1 MSYKVDMTDIDREG
15 TVSVTQQLADRFAA
29 AIESNELAP
38 GDKLPPTRALATEAG
53 INHLTAARVYKRLA
67 EDGFVTAAVGRGT
80 FVRSLTPSAEVEH
93 GDDWQRL
100 ALPDRSPSYSEEA
113 LADAF
118 AFANDR
124 EVISLATGWPSP
136 DLYPT
141 EALTQITHEV
151 VDEVGVEA
159 FTYLTAPGL
168 DDLREQ
174 LAERGRRVGYAT
186 DAEEVIVTSGAQ
198 QAIDLTVRALLEP
211 GDVVAVESPTYS
223 GLLSVLRAAGA
234 QVIGV
239 PVDDD
244 GLDVDALEALVGHDE
259 VKLVALQSGCQN
271 PTGCDLSDARREQ
284 LAGLARERNLLVL
297 EDGVYG
303 DLRFDGG
310 KPRALRAL
318 APAHV
323 VYVDSLSKT
332 VGGGLRVGW
341 IAARGPVR
349 ERLALLKLESDFHS
363 PTLTQHI
370 AARYLASGAYG
381 EHLKRTAP
389 LYQRRRDALLEA
401 LDRHLPGEIHAPVPH
416 GGHHVWATLTR
427 PTDERTL
434 YTESIRHGV
443 SFVPGGAVSTERR
456 TQTSMRLSFSLLEPA
471 EVEEGIKRLAR
482 ALREVRRRARGPST
496 MTFS

>member
-1 MSYKVDMTDIDREG
+1 MTDIDREG
-15 TVSVTQQLADRFAA
+15 PVSVTQQLADRFAA

>member
-1 MSYKVDMTDIDREG
+1 MTDIDRDG
-15 TVSVTQQLADRFAA
+15 PVSVTQQIADRFAA
-29 AIESNELAP
+29 AIESGDLAP
-38 GDKLPPTRALATEAG
+38 EEKLPPTRALATEAG
-53 INHLTAARVYKRLA
+53 VNHLTAARVYKKLA
-67 EDGFVTAAVGRGT
+67 EEGYVTAAVGRGT

-100 ALPDRSPSYSEEA
+100 ALPDRVPSYSEEA

-118 AFANDR
+118 AFASDSQ
-124 EVISLATGWPSP
+124 VISLATGWPAP

-141 EALTQITHEV
+141 EELKQITHEV
-151 VDEVGVEA
+151 VDEVGVNA

-174 LAERGRRVGYAT
+174 LAARGRKVGFASGP
-186 DAEEVIVTSGAQ
+186 EEIIVTSGAQ
-198 QAIDLTVRALLEP
+198 QAIDLTVRGLLEH

-234 QVIGV
+234 RVIGV

-244 GLDVDALEALVGHDE
+244 GLDVDALEELTGRHE
-259 VKLVALQSGCQN
+259 VKLVALQTGCQN
-271 PTGCDLSDARREQ
+271 PTGCDLSDERRER
-284 LAGLARERNLLVL
+284 LAALARERNLMVL

-303 DLRFDGG
+303 DLRFDRAE
-310 KPRALRAL
+310 PRALRAL

-341 IAARGPVR
+341 IAARGPVY
-349 ERLALLKLESDFHS
+349 ERLAMLKLESDFHS

-370 AARYLASGAYG
+370 AARYLASGEYAD
-381 EHLKRTAP
+381 HLKHTSP
-389 LYQRRRDALLEA
+389 IYQRRRDALLEA
-401 LDRHLPGEIHAPVPH
+401 LERHLPGEIHAPVPH
-416 GGHHVWATLTR
+416 GGHHVWATLAR
-427 PTDERTL
+427 PVDERTL
-434 YTESIRHGV
+434 YTEAIRHGV

-456 TQTSMRLSFSLLEPA
+456 TQTSMRLSFSMLPPA

-482 ALREVRRRARGPST
+482 ALREVHRRARGPSA

>member
-15 TVSVTQQLADRFAA
+15 PVSVTQQLAGRFAA
-29 AIESNELAP
+29 AIEDGRLAP
-38 GDKLPPTRALATEAG
+38 GDKLPPTRALAAEAG
-53 INHLTAARVYKRLA
+53 VNHLTAARVYKRLA

-80 FVRSLTPSAEVEH
+80 FVRSLTPSAEEEH

-141 EALTQITHEV
+141 EALTQITRDV

-174 LAERGRRVGYAT
+174 LAERGRKVGFAAG
-186 DAEEVIVTSGAQ
+186 AEEILVTSGAQ
-198 QAIDLTVRALLEP
+198 QAIDLTVRGLLEP

-234 QVIGV
+234 RVVGV
-239 PVDDD
+239 PVDHD
-244 GLDVDALEALVGHDE
+244 GLDVDSLEELVGRHE

-271 PTGCDLSDARREQ
+271 PTGCDLSDERRVR

-303 DLRFDGG
+303 DLRFDNGE
-310 KPRALRAL
+310 PRALRAL

-323 VYVDSLSKT
+323 IYVDSLSKT

-349 ERLALLKLESDFHS
+349 DRLAMLKLESDFHS

-370 AARYLASGAYG
+370 AARYLAGDAYE
-381 EHLKRTAP
+381 EHLERTAP
-389 LYQRRRDALLEA
+389 IYQRRRDALLEA

-416 GGHHVWATLTR
+416 GGHHVWATLQR
-427 PTDERTL
+427 PVDERTL
-434 YTESIRHGV
+434 YTEAIRHGV
-443 SFVPGGAVSTERR
+443 AFFPGGAVSTERR
-456 TQTSMRLSFSLLEPA
+456 AQTSMRLSFSLLQPA

-482 ALREVRRRARGPST
+482 ALREVRRRARGPSA
-496 MTFS
+496 MTLS

>member
-1 MSYKVDMTDIDREG
+1 MT
-15 TVSVTQQLADRFAA
+15 QLR
-29 AIESNELAP
+29 
-38 GDKLPPTRALATEAG
+38 
-53 INHLTAARVYKRLA
+53 
-67 EDGFVTAAVGRGT
+67 
-80 FVRSLTPSAEVEH
+80 
-93 GDDWQRL
+93 
-100 ALPDRSPSYSEEA
+100 EA
-113 LADAF
+113 LADHGRRDGMEDGPE
-118 AFANDR
+118 NII
-124 EVISLATGWPSP
+124 VTTGARQ
-136 DLYPT
+136 
-141 EALTQITHEV
+141 ALTIVARAIT
-151 VDEVGVEA
+151 
-159 FTYLTAPGL
+159 
-168 DDLREQ
+168 R
-174 LAERGRRVGYAT
+174 
-186 DAEEVIVTSGAQ
+186 
-198 QAIDLTVRALLEP
+198 P
-211 GDVVAVESPTYS
+211 GDTIACEAPSFA
-223 GLLSVLRAAGA
+223 GVLRAISSMGA
-234 QVIGV
+234 DVLGV